1 MSGEAL
7 TVHCE
12 RCGREC
18 SPPSEEQIREH
29 EEKYGPMKDP
39 EFVCTICLE
48 AAPGASVP
56 AAGE

>member
-1 MSGEAL
+1 MSETL

-18 SPPSEEQIREH
+18 LPPSAEQIREH

-39 EFVCTICLE
+39 EFICVTCLE
-48 AAPGASVP
+48 A
-56 AAGE
+56 E